1 MEFTLRV
8 AEDGSGYGL
17 GVSNRGGYA
26 FVSKASGSLQIDD
39 RITHVAG
46 NGPLDHDS
54 VLSALKAKPSPV
66 DVVVIRG
73 ERPPSVVGYRKSS
86 SSNWWFTFSW
96 LLIAPAVIATLVL
109 DPGNFSSVT
118 DIFNVNLTEAVE
130 NAKGRG
136 LLPRHMESQAGESAV
151 RRPPERRKRAKRTAP
166 VPDDDDDDD
175 DDVDDDESETRGPPA
190 VGHLVIGG
198 TRFDVTD
205 DGTPL
210 DPDGMRAAM
219 RADAATM
226 AQFREHM
233 PEYAKTVIGNPD
245 GSYNK
250 PKFIKLVQDNVWGAR
265 AKESLELNEDGT
277 AKKPDRYIQYLLK
290 EPGRKYLKE
299 MKKNDPEAYKGIV
312 DRKDP
317 EALQS
322 YLRQM
327 TLHREQQKMMD
338 EAPPNP
344 PTPYDDIGR
353 VGMSMRI
360 LTDEG
365 EEKDLYQL
373 AAEETEEEQ
382 WTMPPYM
389 LCPACEASSF
399 QAAKAVAHA
408 LATKY
413 NDELTDVVAIDAM
426 QELCRNVGLFTEK
439 YGVTPT
445 STGQN
450 YIEGEGVTKTETSL
464 EGAGD
469 LMLANMHSDKWGRKL
484 AESCQRFVLGADL
497 EIDEIVALSQEET
510 AKGSENS
517 GAARFQE
524 LFCRQPGQPC
534 APQA

>member
-1 MEFTLRV
+1 
-8 AEDGSGYGL
+8 
-17 GVSNRGGYA
+17 
-26 FVSKASGSLQIDD
+26 
-39 RITHVAG
+39 
-46 NGPLDHDS
+46 
-54 VLSALKAKPSPV
+54 
-66 DVVVIRG
+66 
-73 ERPPSVVGYRKSS
+73 
-86 SSNWWFTFSW
+86 
-96 LLIAPAVIATLVL
+96 
-109 DPGNFSSVT
+109 
-118 DIFNVNLTEAVE
+118 
-130 NAKGRG
+130 
-136 LLPRHMESQAGESAV
+136 
-151 RRPPERRKRAKRTAP
+151 
-166 VPDDDDDDD
+166 
-175 DDVDDDESETRGPPA
+175 
-190 VGHLVIGG
+190 
-198 TRFDVTD
+198 
-205 DGTPL
+205 
-210 DPDGMRAAM
+210 MRAAM

-344 PTPYDDIGR
+344 
-353 VGMSMRI
+353 
-360 LTDEG
+360 
-365 EEKDLYQL
+365 L

-450 YIEGEGVTKTETSL
+450 YIEGEGVTNTETSL